1 MKKAFFLL
9 AALSLTLSACAPA
22 LFQSPAASPA
32 PFFEADLQGTVA
44 AQVAQTIQ
52 SMPTPSLAPSATPF
66 VITATSAPTQTPLP
80 PTPTSSATPVPPT
93 PSAVTGTVAA
103 LPTQGGGTPLPS
115 ETPHY
120 QYYGTMPPDLPYGR
134 VAILNLSKRDAY
146 ISLQCTTSDGY
157 VTVIEYPVGGS
168 RIGARVPAGYYLYVA
183 WVGGKQMTGNFKL
196 QKSEEAVIKLY
207 QDRVEVK

>member
-1 MKKAFFLL
+1 MKKAILL
-9 AALSLTLSACAPA
+9 SALVLSACIPA
-22 LFQSPAASPA
+22 GFQSPAASPA
-32 PFFEADLQGTVA
+32 PIVEADLQGTVA
-44 AQVAQTIQ
+44 AQVAQTLQ
-52 SMPTPSLAPSATPF
+52 SLPTPSPAPSSTPF
-66 VITATSAPTQTPLP
+66 VITATSAPSHTPLP
-80 PTPTSSATPVPPT
+80 PTPTSTAIPVSPTASA
-93 PSAVTGTVAA
+93 ATGTVTAA
-103 LPTQGGGTPLPS
+103 LATQEGGTTAS

-120 QYYGTMPPDLPYGR
+120 QYYGTMPPNLPYGR

-168 RIGARVPAGYYLYVA
+168 RIGARVPAGYYVYVA

-196 QKSEEAVIKLY
+196 QKSEEIVIKLY